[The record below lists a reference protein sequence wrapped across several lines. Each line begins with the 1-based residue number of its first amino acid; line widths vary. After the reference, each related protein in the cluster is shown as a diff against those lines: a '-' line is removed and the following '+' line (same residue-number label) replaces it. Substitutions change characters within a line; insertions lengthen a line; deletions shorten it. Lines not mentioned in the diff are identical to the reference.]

1 MVIFDAREFGNS
13 YYQLGFG
20 RNDSHMSDSKKINKI
35 RLEGAGVTG
44 KRPLVQIPFESLL
57 LDDANPRLLS
67 WFGNRLEGVKPSQFE
82 LLKVMY
88 QRYDARSI
96 AISMASNGYFDEE
109 PLVVVPKDEA
119 FARELNSKLKGKPEA
134 IDAIAEYQKKG
145 GLFVTVEGNRRL
157 SALKLL
163 LDEDARSRVKI
174 KSSFPSVIDPRII
187 GDLSVLPCVVYPNRV
202 EVVPYLGVKH
212 IRGPLRWEA
221 FSQAAYAAKII
232 DDSIAQDED
241 PDKALEQLERQ
252 TGNTGSRLKRLYI
265 AYKIFKQLEQDIEI
279 DHDAVIERFS
289 FVASIYS
296 QIPLRQFI
304 GLKAPSATFLKE
316 RLISDDYL
324 ENAQLLFDWVFGNK
338 ENKKAPVIVESRDL
352 TSRLPMVVQ
361 SSQAVAYLKEY
372 NDLGGAYDR
381 TDGELEFLIKKL
393 QRSVSAVQQVIQVA
407 YKFQAEE
414 RLVAKSEELEA
425 AIEALRRQL
434 RS

>member
-1 MVIFDAREFGNS
+1 MPDPKKV
-13 YYQLGFG
+13 
-20 RNDSHMSDSKKINKI
+20 SKV

-44 KRPLVQIPFESLL
+44 KRPLVQIPYESLL
-57 LDDANPRLLS
+57 LDDSNPRLLS
-67 WFGNRLEGVKPSQFE
+67 WFGNRLRGVKPSQYE

-96 AISMASNGYFDEE
+96 AISMATNGYFDEE
-109 PLVVVPKDEA
+109 PLVVVPKDKS
-119 FARELNSKLKGKPEA
+119 FADDLNTILKGSPESVK
-134 IDAIAEYQKKG
+134 AIAKYQKQG
-145 GLFVTVEGNRRL
+145 GQFITVEGNRRL
-157 SALKLL
+157 SAIKLL
-163 LDEDARSRVKI
+163 LDEESRTRVKL
-174 KSSFPSVIDPRII
+174 KSTFPSVSKSDII
-187 GDLSVLPCVVYPNRV
+187 EDLSILPCVVYPSRV
-202 EVVPYLGVKH
+202 EVIPYLGVKH

-232 DDSIAQDED
+232 DDSIAQDVD
-241 PDKALEQLERQ
+241 PDAALEQLERQ

-265 AYKIFKQLEQDIEI
+265 AYKIFKQLEQDIDI

-338 ENKKAPVIVESRDL
+338 ENKKTPVIVESRDL
-352 TSRLPMVVQ
+352 TSRLPMIVQ
-361 SSQAVAYLKEY
+361 SEQAVAYLKEY

-393 QRSVSAVQQVIQVA
+393 QRSVSSVQLVMQVA
-407 YKFQAEE
+407 YKYQDEE

-425 AIEALRRQL
+425 AVEALRRQL
-434 RS
+434 RL